1 MYIYIYI
8 LLEQTGGH
16 HRSSMEKEWTNI
28 SCNILFYRLHF
39 PNFLDLFG
47 VSTPPK
53 RSERHQPAAMLNCL
67 HRHTLET
74 TWYGPH
80 WQLGIRPA
88 TVSRRSGRRHVC
100 PGDLRRRGRRQ
111 KLTKTT
117 GQDMSLHRQLGHG
130 NVHLGEIGARSLIQ
144 FGHANLKRV
153 FKMPSPPGKRR
164 YTKYL
169 QNGEPENCFFGPT
182 ERSLASRFS
191 WARNHGF
198 VEQMIKIDKQIH
210 KNPAI
215 AVLTHPHINFIIMSL
230 LFSEIRFI

>member
-1 MYIYIYI
+1 MYIYIYYWNKLGGI
-8 LLEQTGGH
+8 IAAPWRRNEQIYLAI
-16 HRSSMEKEWTNI
+16 SSFSGCT
-28 SCNILFYRLHF
+28 F
-39 PNFLDLFG
+39 PNFWIFLVFLLPQNA
-47 VSTPPK
+47 VSATN
-53 RSERHQPAAMLNCL
+53 QLLNCL

-198 VEQMIKIDKQIH
+198 MEQMIKIDKQIH

-215 AVLTHPHINFIIMSL
+215 TVLTHHHINFIIMLL